1 MRPETAS
8 RAFHPIGRLLDD
20 VPVIDPSRAPRVLCC
35 PASRGSAT
43 QQLVND
49 ALSKAGATVSLR
61 RSPNLR
67 WAFRARRGRDILHL
81 HWLEAMLRSPG
92 RRGRSRPVQRARAAH
107 LVLVLAVARARGVRI
122 VWTVH
127 NIQPHEDLFPRIYRR
142 LANRVMSMADT
153 VIAHSKHSA
162 WLASARFGRHDIE
175 VVPHGSMA
183 GFYPPAQTTRAE
195 VRARFGFPD
204 DAHVFLAFGMVRPY
218 KRTLRLLEAF
228 ASLPH
233 ERCRLVIA
241 GTCTNRF
248 LLARIEAAAAA
259 DPRVV
264 MLLTWIPGDLVS
276 GLHGAADV
284 VVLPYNDIFSSGALI
299 LALSY
304 GLPVIAP
311 AGSTATEIASPPIV
325 LPFEP
330 DRLDAALTESIG
342 LHHGPVE
349 AAREVARRHSWD
361 TYATVVLG

>member
-1 MRPETAS
+1 VIGDAS
-8 RAFHPIGRLLDD
+8 RGYAHREDRI
-20 VPVIDPSRAPRVLCC
+20 PSTPDNTVPRVLCC
-35 PASRGSAT
+35 PPSLGGAT
-43 QQLVND
+43 QRLLNE
-49 ALSKAGATVSLR
+49 ALSKAGATVELR
-61 RSPNLR
+61 RAPTLR
-67 WAFRARRGRDILHL
+67 WAFAARRGRDILHL

-92 RRGRSRPVQRARAAH
+92 RWGRWAPVQHVRAAH

-127 NIQPHEDLFPRIYRR
+127 NIQPHEDRFPRLYRV
-142 LANRVMSMADT
+142 LAGRVMTMADT

-162 WLASARFGRHDIE
+162 SLASARFGRNDIQ

-183 GFYPPAQTTRAE
+183 GFYPPARFTPAQ
-195 VRARFGFPD
+195 VRAAFGFPD

-228 ASLPH
+228 ASVPH
-233 ERCRLVIA
+233 EQCRLVIA
-241 GTCTNRF
+241 GMCTNRH
-248 LLARIEAAAAA
+248 LQARIQAAADA

-264 MLLTWIPGDLVS
+264 AILGWIPSPRVS

-284 VVLPYNDIFSSGALI
+284 VVLPYDDIFSSGALI

-311 AGSTATEIASPPIV
+311 AGSTATEWAPPPIV

-342 LHHGPVE
+342 LHDGPTE

-361 TYATVVLG
+361 AYAAVVLG